1 MDERVTFFKE
11 RDINDELVRKQLKIV
26 QDLRAL
32 LEKWEKSKENAEKN
46 KTQLILTESGLREF
60 KEEIED
66 RSKEEKEIEK
76 PNEIVDIV
84 ENTLEFNRQQQ
95 GGELKILTPNQMLS
109 RLPVSLAQFKEGKNS
124 EKL

>member
-11 RDINDELVRKQLKIV
+11 RDINDELVRKQFKIV

>member
-11 RDINDELVRKQLKIV
+11 RDINDELVRKQFKIV

-84 ENTLEFNRQQQ
+84 ETTLEFNRQQQ

>member
-1 MDERVTFFKE
+1 M
-11 RDINDELVRKQLKIV
+11 
-26 QDLRAL
+26 

>member
-11 RDINDELVRKQLKIV
+11 RDINDELGRKQLKIV